1 MKDKIREFSPLKSGS
16 KVDLDSI
23 SKITN
28 SPFIAARETYKFPG
42 ADLHGISL
50 DKEIKQL
57 LETIV
62 SESKVEIIY
71 RLTRDPQSEFQP
83 RDRFIRETYVMTPSG
98 MSLKCREDGNYVE
111 PKPATYS
118 FNE

>member
-1 MKDKIREFSPLKSGS
+1 MEDKIREFSPLKSGS
-16 KVDLDSI
+16 KVALDSI

-28 SPFIAARETYKFPG
+28 SPFIAAQENYKFPG
-42 ADLHGISL
+42 FDSHRLSL
-50 DKEIKQL
+50 PKEIKQL

-71 RLTRDPQSEFQP
+71 RLTKDSQSEFQP
-83 RDRFIRETYVMTPSG
+83 MDRFIRETYVMTPSG
-98 MSLKCREDGNYVE
+98 MSLKCREDGNYIE

-118 FNE
+118 FDE